1 MAVDLIDYVG
11 SLKREVAPPGSTIFS
26 AISDSSW
33 MNYLTDAFWEA
44 KLDGFFV
51 NFECDE
57 DGIVRNTSS
66 ATPDV
71 SREMVQ
77 LIVLYAGVR
86 VLRNKVLNT
95 NTRFRAKSGDVEFE
109 QETGALM
116 LSEMLKQLKAQKA
129 TLLDRTLDTT
139 ETDIGMFDALSVRS
153 FSQDS
158 YYGGVGLT

>member
-1 MAVDLIDYVG
+1 MQNN
-11 SLKREVAPPGSTIFS
+11 K
-26 AISDSSW
+26 ISVIP
-33 MNYLTDAFWEA
+33 A
-44 KLDGFFV
+44 GF
-51 NFECDE
+51 
-57 DGIVRNTSS
+57 
-66 ATPDV
+66 
-71 SREMVQ
+71 
-77 LIVLYAGVR
+77 
-86 VLRNKVLNT
+86 LNT